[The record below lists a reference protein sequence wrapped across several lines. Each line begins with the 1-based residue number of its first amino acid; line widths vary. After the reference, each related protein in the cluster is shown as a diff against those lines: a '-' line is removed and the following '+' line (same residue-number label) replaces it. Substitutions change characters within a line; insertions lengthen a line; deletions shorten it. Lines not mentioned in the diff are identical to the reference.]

1 MRVCSQFC
9 NSLFIIVSIVTSL
22 IFNYSHGNSVYGDAV
37 PLMRID
43 SGNDTLDKFLP
54 KFYDCI
60 EDAVKSSKSEQKDPY
75 FKNEPTKNEVIK
87 CYNEGKDEKSS
98 KTREIDE

>member
-1 MRVCSQFC
+1 MSARSQLC
-9 NSLFIIVSIVTSL
+9 NSLFIIVLIMTSL
-22 IFNYSHGNSVYGDAV
+22 IFNYSQVNSVYGDAV
-37 PLMRID
+37 PLIRID

-87 CYNEGKDEKSS
+87 CYNEGNDEKSL
-98 KTREIDE
+98 K